1 MASNPALR
9 SPENVGVCAISRTLA
24 PDNAAKPPRQR
35 LIGHGPMC
43 AAVAPPGL
51 PAKVSVNGNSSSA
64 GTGRGKTVLMNDDT
78 RLRDGLAPREGSPGF
93 AAVGAG
99 AVASPGQSS

>member
-1 MASNPALR
+1 MSVFVRFRGASL
-9 SPENVGVCAISRTLA
+9 
-24 PDNAAKPPRQR
+24 PDNVAKPLRQR

-43 AAVAPPGL
+43 PAVAPPGL

-78 RLRDGLAPREGSPGF
+78 RLRDGLAPREGSPGLAA
-93 AAVGAG
+93 AAV
-99 AVASPGQSS
+99 